1 MNDSLYLEEFGLY
14 DVPTSKTFDKLDE
27 EQPSSSAK
35 HLDEQNFSPNRPHQ
49 ALEYPPL
56 YFMLRKYP
64 QLLENIKKFYIFRW
78 CTSYP
83 FQKHIPCSSA
93 LRKIGVHLTWGE
105 TLFLVPFFIA
115 ILFAIIFTT
124 LSLSLAGTGH
134 VAQAALIACFI
145 LAQRNSLITLLIGMP
160 IDRTLFYH
168 KLSGRVAFLGTL
180 SHTWAFLIQ
189 SKSTPKLASMFAD
202 PVNASGAVMMTMIIG
217 IILASLPYFRRQT
230 FELFYYVH
238 IICVFGLVCGAFF
251 DTGILVP
258 IIVVSTWGVDIFLR
272 SAVMARHRYPRK
284 ANIRILSDTIIE
296 LSFPKVS
303 GFDYNAGQHIYI
315 SLPDISWLEWHPF
328 WFKSCPK
335 MNTVTLYIRKTGNWT
350 SALYELAKKQ
360 SEVSIMMEGPY
371 GSVGVDLLSD
381 RYKMVMLVSGGIG
394 RKYCALHFSDDLSG
408 THSY

>member
-258 IIVVSTWGVDIFLR
+258 IIVVSTWGVDISSGRLSWQDTVTQGKRTYEFL
-272 SAVMARHRYPRK
+272 A
-284 ANIRILSDTIIE
+284 ILSSN
-296 LSFPKVS
+296 LVFPKSV
-303 GFDYNAGQHIYI
+303 A
-315 SLPDISWLEWHPF
+315 
-328 WFKSCPK
+328 
-335 MNTVTLYIRKTGNWT
+335 
-350 SALYELAKKQ
+350 
-360 SEVSIMMEGPY
+360 SITT
-371 GSVGVDLLSD
+371 
-381 RYKMVMLVSGGIG
+381 LVSTFTYLCLIYLGLNGIRSG
-394 RKYCALHFSDDLSG
+394 LSRAQRWTLLPNIFARREIG
-408 THSY
+408 LLRFMS